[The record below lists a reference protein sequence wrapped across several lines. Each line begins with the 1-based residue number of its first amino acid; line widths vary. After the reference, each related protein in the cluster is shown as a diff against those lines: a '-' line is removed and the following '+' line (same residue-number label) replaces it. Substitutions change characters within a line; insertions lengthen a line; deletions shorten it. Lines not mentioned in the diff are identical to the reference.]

1 MISHINH
8 QYISSCTPE
17 WIAKL
22 VVTLATN
29 NHLVDCTN
37 ETKNLIMECVR
48 QHAGT
53 IDIEL
58 VSNAPLYEITLLKRK
73 YLTTIEVDGSFTP
86 EEYLNLFGNPSFV
99 LVENG
104 PYEWPVYKMMM
115 DVYKKDKEYK
125 NIYAVL
131 LKASNGP
138 HRTLQELHAGGNGTF
153 EALINLKEESPEYKG
168 LTRYKI
174 YPVTDSDRESE
185 NASYQP
191 TPKKLYHLFCGINN
205 KTDIINRDFID
216 TLAQPLYNW
225 HMWRK
230 RAIENY
236 FPPEAYEKIGL
247 NADKYRNYSIPE
259 RYFKNVE
266 HEIVGYEKK
275 NLKCVAKSM
284 SRKDY
289 EDISDK
295 LIIDGNTMS
304 EIQLFLL
311 KMAKVV

>member
-8 QYISSCTPE
+8 QYISSCAPE
-17 WIAKL
+17 WTAKL

-37 ETKNLIMECVR
+37 ETKDLIMKCVH
-48 QHAGT
+48 QHSGT

-58 VSNAPLYEITLLKRK
+58 VNNAPLYEITSLKRK
-73 YLTTIEVDGSFTP
+73 YLTTIEVDGSFTKN
-86 EEYLNLFGNPSFV
+86 EYLNLFGKPSLV

-104 PYEWPVYKMMM
+104 PYEWPVYKMMI
-115 DVYKKDKEYK
+115 DTYKKDREYK
-125 NIYAVL
+125 SIYEIL
-131 LKASNGP
+131 LRAIEAP
-138 HRTLQELHAGGNGTF
+138 HRTLQELHAGGNGIF
-153 EALINLKEESPEYKG
+153 EALINLKEESPEYKN
-168 LTRYKI
+168 LTKYKI

-191 TPKKLYHLFCGINN
+191 TPKKLYRLFCGISS
-205 KTDIINRDFID
+205 KTDIVDRNLID

-247 NADKYRNYSIPE
+247 NAEQYKRYRIPE

-266 HEIVGYEKK
+266 KEIEGYEKK
-275 NLKCVAKSM
+275 NLKNVAASM